1 MAKTYDFRFILRKAI
16 FSETDGVGFV
26 TIPYGS
32 SADVYH
38 ESCAEMT
45 YADAQRRLAEL
56 SAAELSA
63 AEPRP
68 HRAFLTMKYRD
79 DRVPPGF
86 NKNPNYIDGKGD
98 AQ

>member
-16 FSETDGVGFV
+16 FSKTDGVGFV

-56 SAAELSA
+56 SAAE
-63 AEPRP
+63 PKP
-68 HRAFLTMKYRD
+68 HRAFLTMKYRE

-86 NKNPNYIDGKGD
+86 NKSSNYIDGKGG
-98 AQ
+98 AA

>member
-1 MAKTYDFRFILRKAI
+1 MAKTYDFRFIIRKAI
-16 FSETDGVGFV
+16 FSKTDGVEYV

-38 ESCAEMT
+38 ESCGELT
-45 YADAQRRLAEL
+45 YADAQKRLAEL
-56 SAAELSA
+56 SAAE
-63 AEPRP
+63 PKP

-86 NKNPNYIDGKGD
+86 NKNPNWINSEGD

>member
-16 FSETDGVGFV
+16 FSETDGIGFV

-56 SAAELSA
+56 SAAE
-63 AEPRP
+63 PKP